1 MINGLDGPKRGTGL
15 IHGVTNSG
23 PTLWTTYENISAG
36 WEELFSGVAKPL
48 PAFGSKLTGVCFHF
62 RGLGCDGLGPT
73 QDTPQ

>member
-36 WEELFSGVAKPL
+36 WEEVFSGGGEAV
-48 PAFGSKLTGVCFHF
+48 TGVWEQIDLFAGF
-62 RGLGCDGLGPT
+62 SP
-73 QDTPQ
+73 P